1 MDLLKRELAPL
12 TEKAWEEID
21 ARAEEVFETQLTGR
35 KTVHLEGPKG
45 LDYNVI
51 SKGKLGIIKGDKDEV
66 RSSEYKVTPLI
77 ETRYTFELNRWE
89 MDNLERGSKDV
100 DLGPLEDAV
109 KKMAKFEDNAVY
121 NGFASG
127 NIKGMMEM
135 AKKSLSFGSDDSSI
149 MGSITEGMIMLQEA
163 YADKPYSLIVG
174 KEAYEKI
181 QSQVKGYPLI
191 RRIEEVTG
199 SEVVFSDEIEGAL
212 LIPYDHD
219 DLELTIG
226 QDFAIGFEEHD
237 SKNVKLF
244 ITESLMFRVLD
255 PDIIVKYTM

>member
-21 ARAEEVFETQLTGR
+21 ARAEEVFDTQLTGR
-35 KTVHLEGPKG
+35 KAVHVEGPNG
-45 LDYNVI
+45 LEYNVI
-51 SKGKLGIIKGDKDEV
+51 SKGKLGIIKGDKGEV

-89 MDNLERGSKDV
+89 MDNLERGAKDV
-100 DLGPLEDAV
+100 DLGPLENAV
-109 KKMAKFEDNAVY
+109 KKMAEFEDNAVY
-121 NGFASG
+121 NGFTGG

-135 AKKSLSFGSDDSSI
+135 AKKSLPFGSDDSSI

-163 YADKPYSLIVG
+163 YADKPYTLIVG
-174 KEAYEKI
+174 KEVYEKI
-181 QSQVKGYPLI
+181 QRQVKGYPLI

-199 SEVVFSDEIEGAL
+199 SEVIFSNEIKGAIL
-212 LIPYDHD
+212 VPYDHD

-226 QDFAIGFEEHD
+226 QGFAIGFEEHD
-237 SKNVKLF
+237 NKNVKLF
-244 ITESLMFRVLD
+244 ITESFMFRVLD
-255 PDIIVKYTM
+255 PDIIVKYTI